1 MYILVFL
8 GIIILS
14 IIAYICFDSQNKNIR
29 LVGLILEF
37 SVLFIFGYIQLGSG
51 LMLNPLFIIFYIL
64 VLFGIIMFIYKF
76 YRNLKY
82 KKESYSDI
90 NYLNRD
96 ISAEYPP
103 SIVGYLFNNKL
114 RYKDLIADIMELYAK
129 KIIDISKTNINGKKT
144 IRFYIIDKDYETKIK
159 TKSQIYIIN
168 TLINNKININFDFK
182 NWKKLV
188 LKEYKK
194 RGFAKQLDYYNG
206 RFMALIVL
214 SITILCSVIGYI
226 YGIKNNIVLLSLI
239 IGILGGAFIG
249 TMIAYYFISFIKN
262 EQNTNIFLST
272 YGKNELKKWI
282 KFKNFIKEYTL
293 LKEKT
298 FEDIIIYESYI
309 PYAVALDINVKYK
322 DTKFDIFT
330 ENEFKSITNENNIA
344 NFLQNMEIDV

>member
-1 MYILVFL
+1 MYIFRY
-8 GIIILS
+8 IIILLIFAIA
-14 IIAYICFDSQNKNIR
+14 IICNNSKNKK
-29 LVGLILEF
+29 VETFGFGLAVLSLIVYVWMEFGAIIILNPI
-37 SVLFIFGYIQLGSG
+37 FIFIYIT
-51 LMLNPLFIIFYIL
+51 I
-64 VLFGIIMFIYKF
+64 LFGIFAVLYKK
-76 YRNLKY
+76 YRNFKY
-82 KKESYSDI
+82 QRESYKDI

-96 ISAEYPP
+96 ISTEYPP
-103 SIVGYLFNNKL
+103 SIVGYLFHQKL

-168 TLINNKININFDFK
+168 TLINDKININFDFK

-330 ENEFKSITNENNIA
+330 ENEFKSIINENNIA
-344 NFLQNMEIDV
+344 DFLQNMEIDL